1 MSVKELERNKK
12 YKITIPI
19 GYNGTK
25 RINHYETFY
34 GKKSEAELREAEL
47 KASIKNHTFVENDKI
62 SFKNYFEKWITFKKD
77 SWTPRTYDSH
87 RARITNIINQ
97 LGHIKL
103 QELNVQILE
112 EFYKWLNNEKH
123 YSDKSIREHYVLI
136 NEALKKAVIWGYI
149 VYNPNTRIEPP
160 KITKTEIQCYSE
172 DDIEKLFEA
181 LETEPIKY
189 KALIILALDSGARRS
204 EITGLKWTDID
215 FKNHTMDINKI
226 TQYTKELGIYEKST
240 KNLTS
245 NRRIFLSDYTIA
257 ILKEYQKSQMQKKLK
272 LGTKWNNPNNRIF
285 TTETGSDMHPDT
297 PSQIFE
303 KIIKKHNLKRI
314 TFHGLRHTSISLQ
327 IAKGIQPQI
336 ISKRA
341 GHSNVTTTHTIYSH
355 FFTNEFEAVANTMN
369 TIFED
374 KINKIK

>member
-1 MSVKELERNKK
+1 MSVKEIERNKK
-12 YKITIPI
+12 YKIVVVV

-34 GKKSEAELREAEL
+34 GKKSEAQLREAEI
-47 KASIKNHTFVENDKI
+47 KTSIKNHTFVEKDK
-62 SFKNYFEKWITFKKD
+62 ITFKEYFEEWVELKKD
-77 SWTPRTYDSH
+77 TWTPRTYDSDKP
-87 RARITNIINQ
+87 RIRNIINQ

-103 QELNVQILE
+103 QELNVQLLE
-112 EFYKWLNNEKH
+112 EFYKWLKDEKH

-136 NEALKKAVIWGYI
+136 NEALKKAVIYGYI

-160 KITKTEIQCYSE
+160 KITKKEIQCYSE
-172 DDIEKLFEA
+172 EEVGKLFKA
-181 LETEPIKY
+181 LKEEPIKY
-189 KALIILALDSGARRS
+189 KALITLALDSGARRS

-257 ILKEYQKSQMQKKLK
+257 ILKEYQKNQMQKKLK

-303 KIIKKHNLKRI
+303 KIIKIHNLKRI

-327 IAKGIQPQI
+327 ISKGIQPQI

-341 GHSNVTTTHTIYSH
+341 RTFKCNNYTHNLFALLY
-355 FFTNEFEAVANTMN
+355 E
-369 TIFED
+369 
-374 KINKIK
+374 